1 MTKPCYPKGCEARSQ
16 ACGLASSVVSNNSDY
31 RWNVNFNNGTTNNIN
46 DNNNAWVRLVRGPVA
61 ALPRE
66 YQGVTVESLHRAYR
80 AARYA
85 KKPSHNQMR
94 FEAFWMDGL
103 RDLQQR
109 IAAGTWTPAP
119 TNCFITTRP
128 KAREIHA
135 PDFAD
140 RVVHHWLVP
149 QLERVFDPGF
159 IHDSFSNRE
168 GKGTH
173 AAVTR
178 LQGFVRQVQSGKGGG
193 YFLQLDI
200 KSFFNSIHRP
210 TLWNRLKSRMLSAG
224 VPVEAQRVTHALL
237 RHAPVHQ
244 GVVHRSTPAERAAVP
259 PHKRLEN
266 ANPGCGLPIG
276 NLSSQFFANVYL
288 DALDQFVKHVL
299 KVPRYVRYVDDFV
312 LVHESREQLAIWQQQ
327 IEDFLRTELRL
338 ELKTDRKLLPL
349 TQGIDFLG
357 YVIYPT
363 HSRVRRRVVSH
374 LRERLGDW
382 QQKHVT
388 GNHIR
393 AGSDQLKGI
402 RSVYGSYAGHMQHAS
417 SFRLRQGLHRRYPW
431 LHASTGVRR
440 KLPHRNTQLAIQFG
454 GSQ

>member
-1 MTKPCYPKGCEARSQ
+1 MTKPCYPKGCEAGSQ
-16 ACGLASSVVSNNSDY
+16 VRELASSVVSNNPDY
-31 RWNVNFNNGTTNNIN
+31 RWNVSFNNGNLNNIN
-46 DNNNAWVRLVRGPVA
+46 ANNNGWVRLCRGPVA

-66 YQGVTVESLHRAYR
+66 YQGVTVEDLHRAYR
-80 AARYA
+80 AARAA

-94 FEAFWMDGL
+94 FEAFWMSGIM
-103 RDLQQR
+103 DLQQR
-109 IAAGTWTPAP
+109 IRAGTWQPASA
-119 TNCFITTRP
+119 NCFTTVRP

-135 PDFAD
+135 PDFSD

-149 QLERVFDPGF
+149 QLERVFEPGF

-173 AAVTR
+173 AAVDR
-178 LQGFVRQVQSGKGGG
+178 LKGFVRQVHSGQGGG

-200 KSFFNSIHRP
+200 KNFFNSLYRP
-210 TLWNRLKSRMLSAG
+210 ELWARLKRRMVSAG
-224 VPVEAQRVTHALL
+224 VPLEAQKVAHALL
-237 RHAPVHQ
+237 RYPPVRQ
-244 GVVHRSTPAERAAVP
+244 GVAYRSTPAERAAVP

-266 ANPGCGLPIG
+266 AKPGCGLPIG
-276 NLSSQFFANVYL
+276 NLSSQFFANVCL

-299 KVPRYVRYVDDFV
+299 KAPRYIRYVDDFV

-327 IEDFLRTELRL
+327 IEDFLRTQLRL
-338 ELKTDRKLLPL
+338 ELKADRKLLPL
-349 TQGIDFLG
+349 SQGIDFLG

-374 LRERLGDW
+374 LRERLGEW
-382 QQKHVT
+382 QARYVT

-393 AGSDQLKGI
+393 ASSDQLKAVH
-402 RSVYGSYAGHMQHAS
+402 SVYGSYAGHMQHAQ

-431 LHASTGVRR
+431 LHAATGVRR
-440 KLPHRNTQLAIQFG
+440 KFPHRNTQIQIAFG
-454 GSQ
+454 ASQ